1 MFSSRVHLVVALTL
15 IAQTIAQIDSLTITD
30 GPEATGI
37 LDQTGR
43 GMSTCGYIDGD
54 PESAVTCSSLTC
66 GILYVFG
73 RGNAHAGCCGS
84 ASCDIPTTCIEFGTA
99 SGRNTVECTEGSLSA
114 CATYTWPELSAEA
127 YFCAESRTTETL
139 VTATTD
145 DETYSTWV
153 TDIDPSM
160 EPTVEPSAGPTV
172 TSGTPPD
179 DDGGP
184 NLGWEHDLS
193 SRQRV
198 GAGIGSGISGGLL
211 LIFFAIRLMPL
222 PAQQSGDDKTLSL
235 SQGGLWEIEIPKFN
249 SLGII
254 EISRVFDIDTAGED
268 STAMRH
274 GRARR
279 KGTVASPVSE

>member
-1 MFSSRVHLVVALTL
+1 MFSSQVYLAVTLTL
-15 IAQTIAQIDSLTITD
+15 IAQTIAQIDSSTITD

-37 LDQTGR
+37 LDQAGR
-43 GMSTCGYIDGD
+43 DRFTCGYIDGD
-54 PESAVTCSSLTC
+54 PESAVSCSSLTC

-99 SGRNTVECTEGSLSA
+99 SDRNTVECTEGSLSA

-139 VTATTD
+139 VTATI
-145 DETYSTWV
+145 DEATSTLDYS
-153 TDIDPSM
+153 P
-160 EPTVEPSAGPTV
+160 EPTATN
-172 TSGTPPD
+172 GTPPD

-198 GAGIGSGISGGLL
+198 GAGIGSGISGGYSGALDGQDEKSTG
-211 LIFFAIRLMPL
+211 
-222 PAQQSGDDKTLSL
+222 QQSDNRFS
-235 SQGGLWEIEIPKFN
+235 
-249 SLGII
+249 
-254 EISRVFDIDTAGED
+254 
-268 STAMRH
+268 
-274 GRARR
+274 
-279 KGTVASPVSE
+279 